1 MRFSRTETSLKALSG
16 RKQLTLNDVLDLFYD
31 LGADIRDDQKMT
43 VDRLP
48 AEQEE
53 AAVTRL
59 SWLGRTLLRIFG
71 RLPVEAMDQEQL
83 LRFKKLENNL
93 EEAQRQLESVS
104 GRLTGLRQQAA
115 LLEQKKEQLEQSLE
129 EEEKLLETLP
139 AADGFCSGVSGKKDT
154 RHPDTEGT
162 AGGAVSAVQ
171 RCL

>member
-1 MRFSRTETSLKALSG
+1 M
-16 RKQLTLNDVLDLFYD
+16 
-31 LGADIRDDQKMT
+31 
-43 VDRLP
+43 
-48 AEQEE
+48 
-53 AAVTRL
+53 TRL